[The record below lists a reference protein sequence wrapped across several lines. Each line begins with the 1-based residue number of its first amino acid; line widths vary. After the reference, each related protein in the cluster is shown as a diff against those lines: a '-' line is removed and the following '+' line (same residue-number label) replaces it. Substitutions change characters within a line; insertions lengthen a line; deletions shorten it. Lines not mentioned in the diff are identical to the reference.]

1 MLNDKKI
8 NNTLILTIFFNII
21 IFDFSYFKKYLGAG
35 LQVKKKVNKHT
46 GSALNGNG

>member
-21 IFDFSYFKKYLGAG
+21 IFDLCYFKKYIGAG
-35 LQVKKKVNKHT
+35 LQVKKKR
-46 GSALNGNG
+46 

>member
-35 LQVKKKVNKHT
+35 LQVKKKGKQTHWECFKW
-46 GSALNGNG
+46 